1 MRGTFALVS
10 GAGLGAGLMYL
21 LDPERGER
29 RRSALGESLTCAVN
43 DAAERFPAV
52 ASAAADAMASAREAA
67 SRVDAPRLVSE
78 LSTRLDA
85 PRRIADISEATRRM
99 TSMRPQWSNGRM
111 TLRRRHPMSFLE
123 EHRWA
128 LVGVAAGVIA
138 AGVWGLWRREPG
150 QVRMAST
157 VHAPIE
163 RVFDAWSRFE
173 DFPRF
178 MPMVAEVRPAGDDR
192 WHWVIAGPAG
202 APIEFDS
209 IVTRRDRPRLI
220 AWASED
226 GALVEHSGTA
236 RFRPTADGGTRVEIT
251 MSWRPAGGGLGETVA
266 FVSGVDPE
274 HALRDGLAG
283 FKARLEGEAVAR

>member
-29 RRSALGESLTCAVN
+29 RRIALGESLTCAVN

-52 ASAAADAMASAREAA
+52 ASAAADAMASARQAA

-99 TSMRPQWSNGRM
+99 TSMRPQWRNGRM
-111 TLRRRHPMSFLE
+111 MLRRRHPMSFLE
-123 EHRWA
+123 QHRWA

>member
-1 MRGTFALVS
+1 MRGTLALVS

-21 LDPERGER
+21 LDPERGDR
-29 RRSALGESLTCAVN
+29 RRSALGESLACAVN
-43 DAAERFPAV
+43 DAAVRFPGV
-52 ASAAADAMASAREAA
+52 ATAAADAVSGARESV
-67 SRVDAPRLVSE
+67 SRLEAPRIVSD
-78 LSTRLDA
+78 LAARLDA
-85 PRRIADISEATRRM
+85 PRRVADFGDAARRV
-99 TSMRPQWSNGRM
+99 SALRPAWRAGRF
-111 TLRRRHPMSFLE
+111 TLRRRHPVSLLE

-138 AGVWGLWRREPG
+138 AGMWGLWRREPG
-150 QVRMAST
+150 QVRMATT

-178 MPMVAEVRPAGDDR
+178 MPMVAEVRATGEDR

-209 IVTRRDRPRLI
+209 MVTRRDRPRLI
-220 AWASED
+220 AWTSAD
-226 GALVEHSGTA
+226 GTLVEHSGTA
-236 RFRPTADGGTRVEIT
+236 RFRPTAEAGTRVEIT
-251 MSWRPAGGGLGETVA
+251 MSWRPAGGGLGETVS
-266 FVSGVDPE
+266 FMSGVDPE

-283 FKARLEGEAVAR
+283 FKARLEREAIAR

>member
-29 RRSALGESLTCAVN
+29 RRSALGDSLAYAVN

-52 ASAAADAMASAREAA
+52 AGAAADAVAGARETV
-67 SRVDAPRLVSE
+67 SRLDAPRIVSD

-85 PRRIADISEATRRM
+85 PRRVADFTEAARRV
-99 TSMRPQWSNGRM
+99 SAMRPQWRNGRFS
-111 TLRRRHPMSFLE
+111 LRRRHPVSFLE

-128 LVGVAAGVIA
+128 LVGVAAGVLA
-138 AGVWGLWRREPG
+138 AGMWGLWRREPG
-150 QVRMAST
+150 QVRMAT
-157 VHAPIE
+157 TIHAPIE

-178 MPMVAEVRPAGDDR
+178 MPMVAEVRPVGEDR

-202 APIEFDS
+202 ASIEYDTV
-209 IVTRRDRPRLI
+209 VTRRERPQLI
-220 AWASED
+220 AWTTVE

-236 RFRPTADGGTRVEIT
+236 RFRPTADGGTRVEIV
-251 MSWRPAGGGLGETVA
+251 MSWRPAGGGIGETVA
-266 FVSGVDPE
+266 FISGVDLE
-274 HALRDGLAG
+274 HALRDGLAA
-283 FKARLEGEAVAR
+283 FTARLEGEAVAR

>member
-1 MRGTFALVS
+1 MRGTLALVS

-21 LDPERGER
+21 LDPERGEQR
-29 RRSALGESLTCAVN
+29 RTALGESLTDAVN

-52 ASAAADAMASAREAA
+52 ASVAADAVSGARGTI
-67 SRVDAPRLVSE
+67 SRLDAPRFVGDL
-78 LSTRLDA
+78 TARLDA
-85 PRRIADISEATRRM
+85 PRRVGDFRRRVAPLGA
-99 TSMRPQWSNGRM
+99 SWRDGRF
-111 TLRRRHPMSFLE
+111 TLRRRHPVSFLE

-138 AGVWGLWRREPG
+138 AGMWGLWRREPG
-150 QVRMAST
+150 QVRMATT

-163 RVFDAWSRFE
+163 RVFEAWSRFQ

-178 MPMVAEVRPAGDDR
+178 MPMVAEVRPTGEDR

-209 IVTRRDRPRLI
+209 MVTRRDRPRLI
-220 AWASED
+220 EWTSVD
-226 GALVEHSGTA
+226 GAVVEHSGTA
-236 RFRPTADGGTRVEIT
+236 RFRPTADAGTRVELT
-251 MSWRPAGGGLGETVA
+251 MSWRPVGGGIGETVA
-266 FVSGVDPE
+266 FMSGLDPE

-283 FKARLEGEAVAR
+283 FKARLEGEAVSR

>member
-1 MRGTFALVS
+1 MRGTVALMS

-29 RRSALGESLTCAVN
+29 RRSVLGESLASAVN

-52 ASAAADAMASAREAA
+52 ASVAADAMSGARDAA
-67 SRVDAPRLVSE
+67 WRLDAPRMVSG
-78 LSTRLDA
+78 LSARLDA
-85 PRRIADISEATRRM
+85 PRRVADFKKAARRVSE
-99 TSMRPQWSNGRM
+99 MRPDWRGGRL
-111 TLRRRHPMSFLE
+111 TLRRRHPVSFFE

-138 AGVWGLWRREPG
+138 AGMWGLWRREQG
-150 QVRMAST
+150 QARMTTT

-178 MPMVAEVRPAGDDR
+178 MPMVAEVRPTGEDQ

-220 AWASED
+220 EWTSADRAQ
-226 GALVEHSGTA
+226 VEHSGTA
-236 RFRPTADGGTRVEIT
+236 RFRPTADDGTRVEIT
-251 MSWRPAGGGLGETVA
+251 MSWRPIGGGLGETVA
-266 FVSGVDPE
+266 FMSGVDPE
-274 HALRDGLAG
+274 HALREGLAG